1 MEIASVAWDPTYFV
15 AYRDLVAFYEVD
27 VTWRNINRVYCCES
41 HQECATMIQFA
52 PHNALP
58 LLPAPRLDATPLCR
72 VVSADTKISLP
83 LHMRSWTSCVNYFTA
98 DIVYIDYI
106 TLYIY
111 IHDKPNRSDISY
123 TPPETSSR
131 GSPTLLAPQAEKVF
145 VRLNPAETTTRF
157 THKTKDDLRV
167 QFSLYPTHPKI
178 IYNLDS
184 FSTYF
189 VSATKFMNF
198 CF

>member
-1 MEIASVAWDPTYFV
+1 VPLWSTLLHTTLPCLCSLLLYVWTRPCVA
-15 AYRDLVAFYEVD
+15 
-27 VTWRNINRVYCCES
+27 
-41 HQECATMIQFA
+41 
-52 PHNALP
+52 
-58 LLPAPRLDATPLCR
+58 LCPP
-72 VVSADTKISLP
+72 KISLP
-83 LHMRSWTSCVNYFTA
+83 LRMRSWTSCVNYFTA

-106 TLYIY
+106 TLSLYIY

-131 GSPTLLAPQAEKVF
+131 SSPTSLAPQAEKVF

-178 IYNLDS
+178 IYNLDVIVVI
-184 FSTYF
+184 STYF

>member
-1 MEIASVAWDPTYFV
+1 VNP
-15 AYRDLVAFYEVD
+15 L
-27 VTWRNINRVYCCES
+27 
-41 HQECATMIQFA
+41 ECATLIHFA
-52 PHNALP
+52 PHNFALP
-58 LLPAPRLDATPLCR
+58 LLPAPVRLDAPLCR
-72 VVSADTKISLP
+72 VVSAENFIAFAHALLNLLCQL
-83 LHMRSWTSCVNYFTA
+83 LHCRYS
-98 DIVYIDYI
+98 VYRLYNALS
-106 TLYIY
+106 LYIY

-131 GSPTLLAPQAEKVF
+131 SSPTSLAPQAEKVF

-178 IYNLDS
+178 IYNLDVIVVI
-184 FSTYF
+184 STYF